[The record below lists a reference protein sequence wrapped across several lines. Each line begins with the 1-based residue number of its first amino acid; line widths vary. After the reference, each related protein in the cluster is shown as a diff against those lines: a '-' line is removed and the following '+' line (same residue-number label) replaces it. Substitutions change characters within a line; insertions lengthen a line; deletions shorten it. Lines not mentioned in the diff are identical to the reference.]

1 MEWIEVQEAPP
12 TLDEPI
18 YLSLVRETQL
28 GDAPDHWLLFVG
40 RDGQTGKAYQV
51 TGDAEFM
58 SYVEDIR
65 RVELS
70 DDFKDSYQLATI
82 TQEQAEEVREVAK
95 SEVPPKA
102 KDRASVVENCQGW
115 AVRVVERLVGMGIV
129 GREKLGMMR
138 GLVQPLGST

>member
-1 MEWIEVQEAPP
+1 MEWIEVEEAPP

-40 RDGQTGKAYQV
+40 RDGQVGKAYQV

-58 SYVEDIR
+58 SYVEDVR
-65 RVELS
+65 AELS
-70 DDFKDSYQLATI
+70 DDFRDSYQLATI
-82 TQEQAEEVREVAK
+82 TKEQAEEVREVAK
-95 SEVPPKA
+95 SEAPPMA

-138 GLVQPLGST
+138 GMVQALGSS